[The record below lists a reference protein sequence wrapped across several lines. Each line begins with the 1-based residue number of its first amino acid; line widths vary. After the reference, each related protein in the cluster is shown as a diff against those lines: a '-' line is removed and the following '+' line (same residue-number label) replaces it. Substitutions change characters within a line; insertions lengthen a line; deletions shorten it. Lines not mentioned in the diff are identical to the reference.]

1 MSDLAHGAAHQL
13 PERTEVAIVGAG
25 LAGLAAARQLT
36 QAGRDVVVLEASDGV
51 GGRVRTDLV
60 DGFRLDRGFQVL
72 LTAYPELER
81 QFDVDALELRRFEPG
96 ALVWN
101 GTAMHLV
108 GDPIR
113 RPRTLVKTGL
123 APIGTIADKA
133 RLLRQRVRLGR
144 TSGSD
149 LLRQNDVSTLE
160 ALHGEGFSQRMI
172 DGFFRPFVGGI
183 QLDPTLQT
191 SRRMFDVVLKSLFAG
206 AAAVPAGGMQA
217 IPNQLASG
225 LPAGTVH
232 LDAKVGAVRAGE
244 VVLVDGRA
252 LAADRVIVAAEGPG
266 AAALLS
272 LPTVGSKSAS
282 CVWFGA
288 AAPPIPD
295 RYIVVDGTGRGP
307 ALNIA
312 VMTNVAPEYG
322 PAGSALISAACPGVD
337 DAHLEPA
344 VRSQLRSIWGPT
356 VDSWTHLRTDA
367 IAHGQPEQRPPFA
380 PKQRVALG
388 DGLFVCGDHR
398 DTASIQGALY
408 SGRRCAEAVLSS
420 LA

>member
-1 MSDLAHGAAHQL
+1 VSDLAHGAAHQL

-36 QAGRDVVVLEASDGV
+36 QAGRNVVVLEASDGV

-81 QFDVDALELRRFEPG
+81 QFDVDTLELRRFEPG

-144 TSGSD
+144 RSGSD

-160 ALHGEGFSQRMI
+160 ALRGEGFSQRMI

-232 LDAKVGAVRAGE
+232 LDAKVGTVRAGE

-272 LPTVGSKSAS
+272 LPIGRVEVG
-282 CVWFGA
+282 
-288 AAPPIPD
+288 
-295 RYIVVDGTGRGP
+295 IVRVVRRR
-307 ALNIA
+307 
-312 VMTNVAPEYG
+312 
-322 PAGSALISAACPGVD
+322 SAADPGPLHRRGRNRTRPRPQHRRD
-337 DAHLEPA
+337 DQRRPR
-344 VRSQLRSIWGPT
+344 VRPGRIGTDLRRLP
-356 VDSWTHLRTDA
+356 
-367 IAHGQPEQRPPFA
+367 
-380 PKQRVALG
+380 
-388 DGLFVCGDHR
+388 
-398 DTASIQGALY
+398 
-408 SGRRCAEAVLSS
+408 RRR
-420 LA
+420 

>member
-1 MSDLAHGAAHQL
+1 MAVTRRRIGGAESAHQL

-144 TSGSD
+144 RSGSD

-160 ALHGEGFSQRMI
+160 ALRGEGFSQRMI

-183 QLDPTLQT
+183 QLDPALQT

-217 IPNQLASG
+217 IPNQMASG
-225 LPAGTVH
+225 LPLGRSTLTPKWGRCEPARWCSSMAVH
-232 LDAKVGAVRAGE
+232 WQPI
-244 VVLVDGRA
+244 
-252 LAADRVIVAAEGPG
+252 VIVAAAGSWRGG
-266 AAALLS
+266 AAQPAHGRVE
-272 LPTVGSKSAS
+272 VGIVRVVRRRSAADP
-282 CVWFGA
+282 G
-288 AAPPIPD
+288 PLH
-295 RYIVVDGTGRGP
+295 RRGRNRTRP
-307 ALNIA
+307 RLNIA
-312 VMTNVAPEYG
+312 VMTNVAPST
-322 PAGSALISAACPGVD
+322 A
-337 DAHLEPA
+337 
-344 VRSQLRSIWGPT
+344 
-356 VDSWTHLRTDA
+356 
-367 IAHGQPEQRPPFA
+367 RPD
-380 PKQRVALG
+380 R
-388 DGLFVCGDHR
+388 H
-398 DTASIQGALY
+398 
-408 SGRRCAEAVLSS
+408 
-420 LA
+420 

>member
-36 QAGRDVVVLEASDGV
+36 QAGRNVVVLEASDGV

-160 ALHGEGFSQRMI
+160 ALRGEGFSQRMI

-272 LPTVGSKSAS
+272 LPTLGSTSAS
-282 CVWFGA
+282 CV
-288 AAPPIPD
+288 
-295 RYIVVDGTGRGP
+295 
-307 ALNIA
+307 
-312 VMTNVAPEYG
+312 
-322 PAGSALISAACPGVD
+322 
-337 DAHLEPA
+337 
-344 VRSQLRSIWGPT
+344 
-356 VDSWTHLRTDA
+356 
-367 IAHGQPEQRPPFA
+367 
-380 PKQRVALG
+380 
-388 DGLFVCGDHR
+388 
-398 DTASIQGALY
+398 
-408 SGRRCAEAVLSS
+408 
-420 LA
+420 